1 MITKEIIINI
11 SDGLHARPAAEF
23 IHSIKLFNSEIHID
37 NGKKRINAKS
47 ILNLMSVVLKKG
59 DVIIVTVHGE
69 DEKKA
74 MDFIEMFLQSEN
86 K

>member
-1 MITKEIIINI
+1 MITKEITINI

-23 IHSIKLFNSEIHID
+23 IQNIKSFNSEIQID
-37 NGKKRINAKS
+37 NGKKRIDAKS

-59 DVIIVTVHGE
+59 DIITVTVQGE

-74 MDFIEMFLQSEN
+74 MDFIEQFLQFETR
-86 K
+86 